1 MIPDATKFEKCR
13 SFYPVYANMKKFS
26 DDQIIDEFIDDR
38 IKQNKTGF
46 YDTIK
51 KKKTK
56 TFSLLKPV
64 KRLCVKCKEV
74 IIQPDRSLFAR
85 LFAIREKT
93 WISIREQ
100 LRHSLGP
107 AAWSLARPGCI
118 YKSMQSKL
126 LNAIERIETVDEIPS
141 KSAIIYDGMCIMH
154 QLPKYLETF
163 RDLSSFLL
171 KRITS
176 NDSDHVL
183 FIIDQC

>member
-1 MIPDATKFEKCR
+1 M
-13 SFYPVYANMKKFS
+13 
-26 DDQIIDEFIDDR
+26 
-38 IKQNKTGF
+38 
-46 YDTIK
+46 
-51 KKKTK
+51 
-56 TFSLLKPV
+56 
-64 KRLCVKCKEV
+64 
-74 IIQPDRSLFAR
+74 
-85 LFAIREKT
+85 
-93 WISIREQ
+93 
-100 LRHSLGP
+100 GP